1 MQARIPSLVRRP
13 LERHADVVSCHPLD
27 VCAGHGRHCLIQ
39 GHQPPWASAPCEDAR
54 ARVLLILVPVARRV
68 SRAGS
73 DPPTWIA
80 DRYQLGE
87 VVGRGGMG
95 EVRAATDVRLEREV
109 AVKLLRADLAEI
121 DEVRGR
127 FEGEARAA
135 AALVH
140 PHVVAVFDAGE
151 EDGAPYIVM
160 ERLPGRTLADEL
172 KTGPLSS
179 FEVRDLAL
187 SVLGALDAAHRS
199 GIVHRDVK
207 PGNVLLA
214 GDGSWKVAD
223 FGIAKIAEAAGDL
236 TVTGMMVGTPA
247 YVAPERLEGEP
258 ATPASDLYSTGV
270 ILYEALT
277 GRRAFA
283 ADNSLAL
290 AEQIRAGRAPALR
303 SVLPDVE
310 PRLGTVVERAMET
323 DPGRRFASASEM
335 RRALEGRSARAR
347 RAPRTDDETQPRH
360 IPAATRTR
368 ALPTAVR
375 PTRRARTARWLWL
388 VVAVAVLFAL
398 GFAGVWLW
406 QRDSDTAS
414 PPPAPTTVATPGA
427 NVPPALDRALDDLRE
442 AVQP

>member
-1 MQARIPSLVRRP
+1 MRAL
-13 LERHADVVSCHPLD
+13 
-27 VCAGHGRHCLIQ
+27 
-39 GHQPPWASAPCEDAR
+39 PCEGASR
-54 ARVLLILVPVARRV
+54 RVVLILVAVARRA

-80 DRYQLGE
+80 DRYRLGD

-109 AVKLLRADLAEI
+109 AVKLLRVDLAEI
-121 DEVRGR
+121 DDVRRR

-140 PHVVAVFDAGE
+140 PNVVAVFDAGE

-160 ERLPGRTLADEL
+160 ERLPGRTLADEIAA
-172 KTGPLSS
+172 GPLSN

-187 SVLGALDAAHRS
+187 AVLSALEAAHAA

-207 PGNVLLA
+207 PGNVLRA
-214 GDGSWKVAD
+214 TNGTWKVAD

-236 TVTGMMVGTPA
+236 TVTGVMIGTPA
-247 YVAPERLEGEP
+247 YVAPERLAGEP

-270 ILYEALT
+270 VLYEALT
-277 GRRAFA
+277 GRKAFA

-303 SVLPDVE
+303 NVLPKVDPTLE
-310 PRLGTVVERAMET
+310 RVVEVSMAT
-323 DPGRRFASASEM
+323 DPRRRFASASEM
-335 RRALEGRSARAR
+335 RRALEQRSA
-347 RAPRTDDETQPRH
+347 APRRGVGRADEETEPQRVAPV
-360 IPAATRTR
+360 TTTR
-368 ALPTAVR
+368 ALPSTPGR
-375 PTRRARTARWLWL
+375 TRRAQPVRRPLLAAA
-388 VVAVAVLFAL
+388 AVAAL
-398 GFAGVWLW
+398 VAFGVVGVVLW
-406 QRDSDTAS
+406 QRDSGPSSS
-414 PPPAPTTVATPGA
+414 PSTPAPTAAATPGA
-427 NVPPALDRALDDLRE
+427 TVPAALDRALDALRE